1 MVIKIDKVSNIK
13 HLLYLVFLL
22 DICFWF
28 VFPIETSF
36 TGVYNKKLITILIV
50 ALALYTVVLSKF
62 FWKKS
67 FRFLLIFSGLFLID
81 WIALTLYSKGAYPAQ
96 GLGGTL
102 AMAYYYLGFFIVFP
116 ILYVILHDDDPES
129 FLRTLNVFAIIL
141 IGLLL
146 VQAVV
151 YSLFGA
157 VFLRGVLNTDNVT
170 MRSGRI
176 RIGMTLLGNISVIY
190 NFSKIAEKKAEKIHY
205 IGFVMGIICAFI
217 VQMVRMYEFA
227 IVGTLLVVYVASS
240 KKSNRILRII
250 IVLFAIVYVTY
261 MTGIVDSFISSFDVN
276 GNLGAG
282 TRVRF
287 EAIEYFMTYVQKN
300 PLFGMGFVHQ
310 NYYSSVLYGA
320 NGRYYL
326 TDVGIIGLLT
336 ECGGAMVALYVLF
349 CIRMVYIITK
359 IKRQNK
365 GFLVGLCVFTLLCT
379 PTLIIWGRRSII
391 YIGLIMAIFEVFIT
405 KRDQ

>member
-1 MVIKIDKVSNIK
+1 
-13 HLLYLVFLL
+13 
-22 DICFWF
+22 
-28 VFPIETSF
+28 
-36 TGVYNKKLITILIV
+36 
-50 ALALYTVVLSKF
+50 
-62 FWKKS
+62 
-67 FRFLLIFSGLFLID
+67 
-81 WIALTLYSKGAYPAQ
+81 
-96 GLGGTL
+96 
-102 AMAYYYLGFFIVFP
+102 
-116 ILYVILHDDDPES
+116 
-129 FLRTLNVFAIIL
+129 
-141 IGLLL
+141 
-146 VQAVV
+146 
-151 YSLFGA
+151 
-157 VFLRGVLNTDNVT
+157 
-170 MRSGRI
+170 
-176 RIGMTLLGNISVIY
+176 
-190 NFSKIAEKKAEKIHY
+190 
-205 IGFVMGIICAFI
+205 MGIICAFI

-227 IVGTLLVVYVASS
+227 IVGALLVVYVASS

-250 IVLFAIVYVTY
+250 IVLFAIVYVT